1 MVIILTYV
9 ETQCLPRRGEESE
22 LQSPA
27 AGSLKAHGPGGG
39 GHQGGFVSV
48 VELGVVSFPP
58 RTVLSISLYR
68 RLLPEAIPVR
78 PGTLRAL
85 PRVHTR
91 PCLLSL
97 RQEFSLRHLVA
108 HEITPFPRRV
118 PESRRWGDCRIPPG
132 PFQPNR
138 LRFSTGAI
146 EVSACIPPGELPTH
160 ASARPQAG
168 ASQTHPGIRPPP
180 WPSPSSSPPW
190 ILGLGGCSVG
200 DWGPPGPALA
210 LGHQADMQALCL
222 LGPRVSMDES
232 SGQARNSG
240 TTVACQ
246 ELRSC
251 PCQSVHQRTWRS
263 STVTTA
269 IGFTNGHCRGLSAC
283 GGFGVRRLHP
293 KPDTS
298 TY

>member
-1 MVIILTYV
+1 
-9 ETQCLPRRGEESE
+9 
-22 LQSPA
+22 
-27 AGSLKAHGPGGG
+27 
-39 GHQGGFVSV
+39 V
-48 VELGVVSFPP
+48 VELGVVYFPP

-68 RLLPEAIPVR
+68 RLLPEAIPEARDLVSTSPCAHPAVPSLTVGRNFRFGIWWPMRSPLSLGVCQKAVGGGISGFLLAPSNPTGSDFPLVRLRSEPAFRLASSPHMRAPGLRQGLLRLTLEFGPLLGPLPPPRR
-78 PGTLRAL
+78 PG
-85 PRVHTR
+85 
-91 PCLLSL
+91 S
-97 RQEFSLRHLVA
+97 
-108 HEITPFPRRV
+108 
-118 PESRRWGDCRIPPG
+118 W
-132 PFQPNR
+132 
-138 LRFSTGAI
+138 
-146 EVSACIPPGELPTH
+146 
-160 ASARPQAG
+160 
-168 ASQTHPGIRPPP
+168 
-180 WPSPSSSPPW
+180 
-190 ILGLGGCSVG
+190 GLGGCSVG

-269 IGFTNGHCRGLSAC
+269 IGFTNGHCRCLSAC
-283 GGFGVRRLHP
+283 GRFGVHRLHP